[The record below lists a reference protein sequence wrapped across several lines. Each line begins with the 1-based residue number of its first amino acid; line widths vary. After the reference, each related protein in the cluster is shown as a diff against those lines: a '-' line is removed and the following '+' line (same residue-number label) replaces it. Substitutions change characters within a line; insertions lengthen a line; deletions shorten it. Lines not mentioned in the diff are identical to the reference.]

1 MLENMSV
8 ALSRIQAIKA
18 NFQSGRAQGVVS
30 IAPHGYAQP
39 ASESGQIRPFFPEHL
54 VRAIGNNSD
63 PSPAQPSRYDDLI
76 EAAAAKHD
84 LAPALVKAV
93 IHAESGFRPNAV
105 SNAGAQGLMQLMPGT
120 SASLSVT
127 DAFDPEANIEG
138 GVRYLREQIDRFG
151 DLNQALA
158 AYNAGPAAVARY
170 RGVPPFEETRNYI
183 NKVLTYREFYETG
196 R

>member
-18 NFQSGRAQGVVS
+18 NFQSARAQGVVS

-39 ASESGQIRPFFPEHL
+39 TSISGQVRPFFPEYL
-54 VRAIGNNSD
+54 VRAVSD
-63 PSPAQPSRYDDLI
+63 ESDVSPAQPSRYDDLI

-120 SASLSVT
+120 SASLSIA

-138 GVRYLREQIDRFG
+138 GARYLREQIDRFG
-151 DLNQALA
+151 DLNLALA

-183 NKVLTYREFYETG
+183 NRVLTYRESYGTG
-196 R
+196 S

>member
-18 NFQSGRAQGVVS
+18 NFRFARAEGVVS
-30 IAPHGYAQP
+30 IAPHGCAQP
-39 ASESGQIRPFFPEHL
+39 APGSNEVRPFFPEHL
-54 VRAIGNNSD
+54 TRAITGVSD
-63 PSPAQPSRYDDLI
+63 SSPAQSSPYDDLI

-84 LAPALVKAV
+84 LDPALVKAV
-93 IHAESGFRPNAV
+93 IYAESGFRPNAV
-105 SNAGAQGLMQLMPGT
+105 SNAGAEGLMQLMPGT

-138 GVRYLREQIDRFG
+138 GTRYLKKQMDRFG
-151 DLNQALA
+151 DLNLALA

-170 RGVPPFEETRNYI
+170 RGVPPVEETRSYI
-183 NKVLTYREFYETG
+183 NKVLTYREFYERG
-196 R
+196 S

>member
-18 NFQSGRAQGVVS
+18 NFQSARAQGLVS

-39 ASESGQIRPFFPEHL
+39 LSSPGQVRPFFPNYL
-54 VRAIGNNSD
+54 MRAISD
-63 PSPAQPSRYDDLI
+63 TRDAGPAQPSRYDDLI

-120 SASLSVT
+120 SALLSVT
-127 DAFDPEANIEG
+127 DAFDP
-138 GVRYLREQIDRFG
+138 
-151 DLNQALA
+151 
-158 AYNAGPAAVARY
+158 
-170 RGVPPFEETRNYI
+170 
-183 NKVLTYREFYETG
+183 
-196 R
+196 